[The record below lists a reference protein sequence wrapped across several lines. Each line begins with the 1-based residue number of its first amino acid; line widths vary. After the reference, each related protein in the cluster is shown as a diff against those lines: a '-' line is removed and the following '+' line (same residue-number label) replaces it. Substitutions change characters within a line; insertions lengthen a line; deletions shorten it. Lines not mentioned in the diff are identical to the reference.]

1 MEDKPTW
8 GLDAARIVRV
18 LLERGTI
25 DANQEYVL
33 IVESRKL
40 QEYEQRILK
49 AEVALCLAH
58 HRAMNEYH
66 ALMSRL
72 EARRRLQKP

>member
-1 MEDKPTW
+1 MDDKPTW
-8 GLDAARIVRV
+8 GLDAARIVKT

-49 AEVALCLAH
+49 AEVALCLAY
-58 HRAMNEYH
+58 HRSMNEYA
-66 ALMSRL
+66 ALMKRL
-72 EARRRLQKP
+72 EQPSVGSG